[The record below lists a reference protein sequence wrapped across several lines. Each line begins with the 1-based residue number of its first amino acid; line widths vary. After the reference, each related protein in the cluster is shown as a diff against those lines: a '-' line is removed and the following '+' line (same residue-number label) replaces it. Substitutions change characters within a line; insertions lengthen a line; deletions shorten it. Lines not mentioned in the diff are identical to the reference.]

1 MEYDD
6 YAGANKLA
14 QVMSSR
20 MKDESASPLVLDFG
34 SINGNY
40 ILTTNTFP
48 VEIPKGD
55 YSVCRHVCGMH
66 LGITGGSHGGH
77 ESGNGIHSHNVDI
90 PMLKPGDRVLV
101 AWIQNDAVVIDVII
115 PASSL

>member
-1 MEYDD
+1 MAFDD
-6 YAGANKLA
+6 HAGANKFA
-14 QVMSSR
+14 QVMIGR
-20 MKDESASPLVLDFG
+20 MKEESAGPLVLDFG

-40 ILTTNTFP
+40 SLTTNTFP

-55 YSVCRHVCGMH
+55 YSVCRHISGMS
-66 LGITGGSHGGH
+66 LGITGGAHGGH
-77 ESGNGIHSHNVDI
+77 ESGNGSHVHAVDI
-90 PMLKPGDRVLV
+90 PVLKPGDRVLV